1 MCGTPLGNV
10 VPPPSAENQT
20 PSAERQLPEAV
31 PSAKSPASSPP
42 YQAPPPQPAPSPP
55 AYQAP
60 PPPQP
65 APSPPAYQAP
75 PPPQPAPSP
84 PAYQAPPPPHPA
96 SSPPAYQAPPPQ
108 QPTSSPPAYQAPPPQ
123 QPASSPPAYQAP
135 PPQQPAPSP
144 PAYQAPAASLAHT
157 PPPHLTAQPT
167 LKLIHSSG
175 KEFRL
180 HGEEGYIGRQSTANP
195 ALPEIDLSGIPNEGI
210 VSRSHARVYW
220 DKSQNAYMLVDNN
233 SRNGTYLNDKF
244 LSPSIHYRLNHKDS
258 LQLGQERLVCFTVS
272 LTDN

>member
-1 MCGTPLGNV
+1 MTANRCPNPNCEFFNRILPNNAKVCPMCGTPLGNV

-20 PSAERQLPEAV
+20 PSAEKQLAEAV
-31 PSAKSPASSPP
+31 PSAKSPASSPA
-42 YQAPPPQPAPSPP
+42 YQAPPQQPVPSPP

-60 PPPQP
+60 PPAQP
-65 APSPPAYQAP
+65 APSPPP
-75 PPPQPAPSP
+75 
-84 PAYQAPPPPHPA
+84 
-96 SSPPAYQAPPPQ
+96 
-108 QPTSSPPAYQAPPPQ
+108 
-123 QPASSPPAYQAP
+123 
-135 PPQQPAPSP
+135 
-144 PAYQAPAASLAHT
+144 YQAPAASLAHT

-180 HGEEGYIGRQSTANP
+180 HGEEGYIGRQRAANP

-233 SRNGTYLNDKF
+233 SRNGTYLNEKL
-244 LSPSIHYRLNHKDS
+244 LSPGIHYRLNHKDS

-272 LTDN
+272 LADN

>member
-20 PSAERQLPEAV
+20 PSAEKQLAEAV
-31 PSAKSPASSPP
+31 PSAKSPASS
-42 YQAPPPQPAPSPP
+42 
-55 AYQAP
+55 
-60 PPPQP
+60 
-65 APSPPAYQAP
+65 
-75 PPPQPAPSP
+75 
-84 PAYQAPPPPHPA
+84 
-96 SSPPAYQAPPPQ
+96 
-108 QPTSSPPAYQAPPPQ
+108 
-123 QPASSPPAYQAP
+123 PAYQAP

-144 PAYQAPAASLAHT
+144 PPYQAPPPQQPVLSPPPQQPAPSPPPYQAPAASLAHT
-157 PPPHLTAQPT
+157 APPHLTAQPT

-180 HGEEGYIGRQSTANP
+180 HGEEGYIGRQSTANH

-233 SRNGTYLNDKF
+233 SRNGTYLNDKL

>member
-1 MCGTPLGNV
+1 MTANRCPNPSCEFFNRILPNNAKVCPMCGTPLGNV

-75 PPPQPAPSP
+75 PPP
-84 PAYQAPPPPHPA
+84 HPA
-96 SSPPAYQAPPPQ
+96 
-108 QPTSSPPAYQAPPPQ
+108 SSPPAYQAPPPQ